1 MSAVEVL
8 TVALRKAVAGVVAAV
23 AASAAAAAAAAV
35 VVVVHARSSQAY
47 LLTYVRSLSE
57 TQL

>member
-23 AASAAAAAAAAV
+23 ATSAAAAA

>member
-23 AASAAAAAAAAV
+23 ATSAAAAAAAA

>member
-23 AASAAAAAAAAV
+23 ATSAAAAAA